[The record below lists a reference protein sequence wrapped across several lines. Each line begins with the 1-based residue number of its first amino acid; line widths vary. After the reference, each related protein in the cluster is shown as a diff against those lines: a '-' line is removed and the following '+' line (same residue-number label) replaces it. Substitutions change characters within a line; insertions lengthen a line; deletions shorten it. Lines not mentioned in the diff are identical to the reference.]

1 MMNMIYDVLPF
12 RKYVDFSTEM
22 VKRHVT
28 SGKVYVQRKYKKY
41 AYDEF
46 DAYMIFYKNTK
57 HNQRNYIIVG
67 SQSNFVIINTI
78 IFGQFRT
85 NYPLHGK
92 KRTNESLIENFLFF
106 MMMSIPL

>member
-1 MMNMIYDVLPF
+1 
-12 RKYVDFSTEM
+12 
-22 VKRHVT
+22 
-28 SGKVYVQRKYKKY
+28 
-41 AYDEF
+41 
-46 DAYMIFYKNTK
+46 MIFYQNTK

-92 KRTNESLIENFLFF
+92 KRANESLIENFLFF
-106 MMMSIPL
+106 HDDVYTFVNYEFLTTCKQAVGSKKAVVNHAFLICTPLSWGRGHLLPPRPAALSGR